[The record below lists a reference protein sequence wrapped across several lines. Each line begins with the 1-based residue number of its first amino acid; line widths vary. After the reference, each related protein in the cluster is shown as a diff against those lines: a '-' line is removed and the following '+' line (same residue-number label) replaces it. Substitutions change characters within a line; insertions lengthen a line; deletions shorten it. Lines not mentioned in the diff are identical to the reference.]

1 MGNDTDGVLRIRTLG
16 RFLLLVDGV
25 PIPEE
30 RWPRQK
36 TKELLKVLL
45 TDPGQPFTFE
55 QLADALLPNAA
66 VETAIHNI
74 QARASELRRVL
85 EPELARGR
93 DSKYILS
100 AGEGYAFAPKCEY
113 ELDIEQLHANLKAA
127 HASATEGQW
136 AEASERFEEALA
148 SYGGEF
154 LPEDRYEDWAEQT
167 RSRLRAAYLDA
178 LSTQASCY
186 AELGRHRQAIASC
199 QKLLRVEPFREGAIR
214 QLMTYQQE
222 AGYRE
227 QALESFRDGARALQE
242 HLDVEP
248 SADTLA
254 LRDDILRRRAEAPE
268 LDRRRIAILPLQN
281 YSHAAEDDYIADGM
295 TEELIG
301 SIAKAGDLRVVAR
314 TSVMRFKNTTKPV
327 SQIARA
333 LNVGTILE
341 GSVRKVG
348 SRIRVSAQL
357 IDAVTEDHLW
367 AEHYD
372 LDLADILEMQA
383 EIARQASHALKLH
396 LLPREAQALRETE
409 TGHSEAHI
417 AYLKGRYFLRRST
430 RESLDRAIRYF
441 EEALRLDP
449 GHARSLTGLAEAWC
463 DMVPYTSAEEGYAK
477 ARSYAERAL
486 ALDDKLAEA
495 YCPLAS
501 VAWGWDRD
509 FEEAERILRYATA
522 LDPGCASAHA
532 QLALLLA
539 ATDRTEDAIAASQ
552 QALALDP
559 LSAPLLCVYASCLYR
574 AARFLEAITQ
584 AKKAIELDPEFDD
597 AWWELWY
604 SLASTWDWDEAER
617 VLRGIVARFPGNPNG
632 YVYLA
637 MCVQCRGRLDE
648 GIALMRQALS
658 LPGAASEPTVRF
670 YCGNGYYFAQ
680 QYDAAERQYLQV
692 LERVP
697 AHEGARVLLAKCH
710 ARRRRFD
717 EALEQL
723 ELAEHT
729 YGISGEYW
737 LSHVRMERGAIY
749 ARLGKR
755 IRAEEQLALLVDG
768 ASRQNRRLCVA
779 VLLHVLGREDEA
791 LDWAEAAVN
800 AREPHVNAIRK
811 MPSIPPAM
819 KQHPRFQ
826 ALLERIG
833 LAD

>member
-1 MGNDTDGVLRIRTLG
+1 MTKREDASFQIKTLG
-16 RFLLLVDGV
+16 RFEVLIDGV
-25 PIPEE
+25 PIPED
-30 RWPRQK
+30 RWPRRR

-45 TDPGQPFTFE
+45 TDPGRPFTFD
-55 QLADALLPNAA
+55 QLADALLPGTGVAA
-66 VETAIHNI
+66 AINNI
-74 QARASELRRVL
+74 QVRASELRRVL
-85 EPELARGR
+85 EPELVKGR
-93 DSKYILS
+93 NSQFIVN
-100 AGEGYAFAPKCEY
+100 AGEGYAFAPKCPY
-113 ELDIEQLHANLKAA
+113 RLDTEEFSAGLETARNLAA
-127 HASATEGQW
+127 DGQW
-136 AEASERFEEALA
+136 AAAIERFDGALA
-148 SYGGEF
+148 VYRSDF
-154 LPEDRYEDWAEQT
+154 LPEDRYADWAEQT
-167 RSRLRAAYLDA
+167 RSRLRKEYLEA
-178 LSTQASCY
+178 LGTQASCY

-199 QKLLRVEPFREGAIR
+199 QTLLQLEPFRESAIR
-214 QLMTYQQE
+214 QLMTYQHE
-222 AGYRE
+222 AGYDA
-227 QALESFRDGARALQE
+227 QALESFREGERALRE

-248 SADTLA
+248 SAETLA
-254 LRDDILRRRAEAPE
+254 LRNEIRRQRVEEPH
-268 LDRRRIAILPLQN
+268 LDRRRIAVLPLQN
-281 YSHAAEDDYIADGM
+281 YSPNAEDDYIADGM

-314 TSVMRFKNTTKPV
+314 TSVMRFRNTSRPV
-327 SQIARA
+327 SQIARD

-348 SRIRVSAQL
+348 GRIRVSAQL
-357 IDAVTEDHLW
+357 IDAITEDHLW

-372 LDLADILEMQA
+372 LDLANMLEMQA

-396 LLPREAQALRETE
+396 LLPREDQALRKAEE
-409 TGHSEAHI
+409 GHSEAHI
-417 AYLKGRYFLRRST
+417 AYLKGRHFLRRST

-441 EEALRLDP
+441 GEALSLDP
-449 GHARSLTGLAEAWC
+449 DHARALTGLAEAWR
-463 DMVPYTSAEEGYAK
+463 DMVPHTSAEEGYAK

-486 ALDDKLAEA
+486 ALNGKLAEA

-501 VAWGWDRD
+501 VAWGWGRD
-509 FEEAERILRYATA
+509 FEEAERILRYAIA

-532 QLALLLA
+532 QLAVLLA
-539 ATDRTEDAIAASQ
+539 ATDRIEDAIAASQ
-552 QALALDP
+552 HALALDP
-559 LSAPLLCVYASCLYR
+559 LSAPLLSVYASCLYR
-574 AARFLEAITQ
+574 AARFLEAIDQ

-597 AWWELWY
+597 AWWQLWY

-617 VLRGIVARFPGNPNG
+617 VLREIVGRFPSNPNG

-648 GIALMRQALS
+648 GIALMVEALS
-658 LPGAASEPTVRF
+658 LPGAASEPAVRF

-680 QYDAAERQYLQV
+680 QYDKAERQYLDV
-692 LERVP
+692 LARTP

-723 ELAEHT
+723 DLAECT

-749 ARLGKR
+749 AHRGETAQ
-755 IRAEEQLALLVDG
+755 AEEQLALLLQG
-768 ASRQNRRLCVA
+768 ATRQNRRLCVA
-779 VLLHVLGREDEA
+779 ILLHVLGREDEA

-811 MPSIPPAM
+811 MPSIPRAM
-819 KQHPRFQ
+819 REHPRFQ
-826 ALLERIG
+826 ALLERVG

>member
-1 MGNDTDGVLRIRTLG
+1 MGEGEGGVLEIRTLG
-16 RFLLLVDGV
+16 QFEVLVDGIS
-25 PIPEE
+25 IPEE
-30 RWPRQK
+30 RWPRHK

-45 TDPGQPFTFE
+45 TDPGRPFTFD
-55 QLADALLPNAA
+55 QLVDALLPEAN

-74 QARASELRRVL
+74 QARVSELRRVL
-85 EPELARGR
+85 EPELVKGR
-93 DSKYILS
+93 NSQFIVN
-100 AGEGYAFAPKCEY
+100 AGEGYAFAPKCGY
-113 ELDIEQLHANLKAA
+113 RLDVEEFDSGLDAA
-127 HASATEGQW
+127 HKLAADGQW
-136 AEASERFEEALA
+136 PEAIERFEDALTA
-148 SYGGEF
+148 YRGDF
-154 LPEDRYEDWAEQT
+154 LPENRYADWAEHT
-167 RSRLRAAYLDA
+167 RSRLRNAYLEA

-199 QKLLRVEPFREGAIR
+199 QRLLQLEPFRESAIR
-214 QLMTYQQE
+214 QLMTYQHE
-222 AGYRE
+222 AGYHV
-227 QALESFRDGARALQE
+227 QALESFREGERALRE

-248 SADTLA
+248 LAETLA
-254 LRDDILRRRAEAPE
+254 LSNEIRRQRVEEPR
-268 LDRRRIAILPLQN
+268 LDRRRIAVLPLQN
-281 YSHAAEDDYIADGM
+281 YSPNAEDDYIADGM
-295 TEELIG
+295 TEELIS
-301 SIAKAGDLRVVAR
+301 SIAKAGDLCVVAR
-314 TSVMRFKNTTKPV
+314 TSVMRFKNTARPV
-327 SQIARA
+327 SQIARD

-348 SRIRVSAQL
+348 KRIRVSAQL
-357 IDAVTEDHLW
+357 IDAITEDHLW

-372 LDLADILEMQA
+372 LYLANMLEMQA
-383 EIARQASHALKLH
+383 EIARQASHALKLR
-396 LLPREAQALRETE
+396 LLPREDQALREAE
-409 TGHSEAHI
+409 AGHSEAHI
-417 AYLKGRYFLRRST
+417 AYLKGRHFLRRST

-449 GHARSLTGLAEAWC
+449 GHARALTGLAEAWR
-463 DMVPYTSAEEGYAK
+463 DMVPHASAEEGYAK

-509 FEEAERILRYATA
+509 FEEAERILRYAIA

-532 QLALLLA
+532 QLAVLLA
-539 ATDRTEDAIAASQ
+539 VTDRIEDGIVASQ

-559 LSAPLLCVYASCLYR
+559 LSASLVCLYAACLYR
-574 AARFLEAITQ
+574 AARFHEAIDQ

-617 VLRGIVARFPGNPNG
+617 VLQEIVGRFPGNPNG

-648 GIALMRQALS
+648 GIALMEEALS
-658 LPGAASEPTVRF
+658 LPGTASEPTVRF
-670 YCGNGYYFAQ
+670 YCGNGYYFAR
-680 QYDAAERQYLQV
+680 QYDKAEKQYLEV
-692 LERVP
+692 LARTP

-717 EALEQL
+717 EALKQL
-723 ELAEHT
+723 DLAEHT

-749 ARLGKR
+749 AHRGEAAQ
-755 IRAEEQLALLVDG
+755 AEEQLALLLHG
-768 ASRQNRRLCVA
+768 ATRQNRRLCVA
-779 VLLHVLGREDEA
+779 ILLHALGREDEA
-791 LDWAEAAVN
+791 LDWVEAAVN

-811 MPSIPPAM
+811 MPSIPRAM
-819 KQHPRFQ
+819 REHPRFQ
-826 ALLERIG
+826 ALLERVG